1 MQRQRAKVDPS
12 PSVLLFI
19 SVMLFIFIIAS
30 IPFPLRAAPGN
41 KEEDLPGLP
50 PLPPGETRI
59 YGYAYALGGKV
70 GSEFSQVSLND
81 GQSGPVQIRVDSGLY
96 SLLVETD
103 PEGNLQYSQWRTG
116 NKDLAKLLG
125 HDERRTFYE
134 TENRIWPAF
143 HRSMISRKNS
153 GNHLPVSLPKKE
165 RFMSM

>member
-1 MQRQRAKVDPS
+1 MGIS

-19 SVMLFIFIIAS
+19 SVMIFIFIIAS

-81 GQSGPVQIRVDSGLY
+81 GQSGLVQIRVDSNLY
-96 SLLVETD
+96 
-103 PEGNLQYSQWRTG
+103 NLQKPDAHGRANNHCVLSGRQAKSD
-116 NKDLAKLLG
+116 KDICL
-125 HDERRTFYE
+125 
-134 TENRIWPAF
+134 
-143 HRSMISRKNS
+143 
-153 GNHLPVSLPKKE
+153 
-165 RFMSM
+165 